1 MADLPAAHLHEPRRQ
16 AFSSVLRSLAEP
28 ERGERVT
35 VAEIVGALGDR
46 AFGAVLLIFAAP
58 NILPVTLPGTSSVT
72 ALPIVLV
79 GVQLLLGWRKL
90 HLPATLARRSFL
102 RRQLALVVERL
113 GPWLERAERLAR
125 PRFPAL
131 TSPLAERL
139 YALPILVLS
148 AVLFLPLPLSN
159 IPPGIALSILG
170 LGLLERDGGFVLAGL
185 GAGGIALYVFS
196 TVTTG
201 LIELGFVALRAALF

>member
-1 MADLPAAHLHEPRRQ
+1 MADLAATGAYEPRRQ
-16 AFSSVLRSLAEP
+16 AFSSVLRSLAQP
-28 ERGERVT
+28 ELGERVT

-72 ALPIVLV
+72 ALPILLV
-79 GVQLLLGWRKL
+79 GVQLLLGWRRL
-90 HLPATLARRSFL
+90 HLPQALARRSFL
-102 RRQLALVVERL
+102 RRQLAVVVERL

-139 YALPILVLS
+139 YAVPILVLS
-148 AVLFLPLPLSN
+148 VVLFLPLPLSN

-185 GAGGIALYVFS
+185 GAGGLALFVFS

-201 LIELGFVALRAALF
+201 LIELGFVALRAAFF

>member
-1 MADLPAAHLHEPRRQ
+1 MADLPAAHLDEPRRQ
-16 AFSSVLRSLAEP
+16 AFSSVLRALAEP
-28 ERGERVT
+28 QRGERVT

-90 HLPATLARRSFL
+90 HLPAALARRSFL
-102 RRQLALVVERL
+102 RRQLAVVVERL

-125 PRFPAL
+125 PRYPAL

-139 YALPILVLS
+139 YAVPILVLS

-185 GAGGIALYVFS
+185 AAGGLAVYVFS

>member
-1 MADLPAAHLHEPRRQ
+1 MADLAATGAYEPRRQ
-16 AFSSVLRSLAEP
+16 AFSSVLRSLAQP
-28 ERGERVT
+28 ELGERVT

-72 ALPIVLV
+72 ALPILLV
-79 GVQLLLGWRKL
+79 GVQLLLGWRRL
-90 HLPATLARRSFL
+90 HLPASLARRSFL
-102 RRQLALVVERL
+102 RRQLAVVVERL

-139 YALPILVLS
+139 YAVPILVLS
-148 AVLFLPLPLSN
+148 VVLFLPLPLSN

-185 GAGGIALYVFS
+185 GAGGLALFVFS

-201 LIELGFVALRAALF
+201 LIELGFVALRAAFF